1 MPGVRERGPQA
12 GIKYVGAV
20 DPAGGGPDSYTLAI
34 AHRVGDIMVLD
45 AIRERKGSPE
55 AATQEYAALLK
66 SYGIG
71 TVTGDNYAGTWPKEA
86 FARYGITYIKED
98 RPRTAIYLAVLPLI
112 NSQRVELLDGQPRM
126 LVQFLNLVRTAGP
139 SGRDVINHPE
149 RGGYHD
155 DLSVAAS
162 LALMLASVAAQ
173 PMRFAPPPAGISRS
187 EIYRQAEQDIF
198 ANNGV
203 GLPYDSGDCSCPPG
217 GWPAGEAL
225 QQSLDKFLSQYGELS
240 SDFHELDKLGYGPTT
255 WALVKINMQKAV
267 ATALQ
272 FTDLRQEFLAP
283 HERRTFG
290 AVIAAWASNVRARA
304 ERRLARGNED
314 NAASE
319 ATMTAINFT
328 KATTG
333 DIPTMIFFA
342 KKLLDGEP
350 TAFAKHDF
358 IDAIQVRADAIYPD
372 RLSPQSRF
380 TKAILEDEVAKTLYR
395 ACKAAPGTEVRA
407 PVEKTDDGP
416 VHIGPAHAKMHSL
429 AIDRQ
434 RERPIGYAAAYSEVY
449 NHGTNAALRRKV
461 QAEHLEHQ
469 LSMMAGSGGV
479 SGSLSIT
486 EAQNLEPTRSFSTA
500 GQYSRDIAAK
510 PAVKS
515 ATAEAELERLARKYH
530 AEHADKSYEQSFYKI
545 LTAPE
550 HRALARRAQDE
561 RIAALGCRCAV

>member
-1 MPGVRERGPQA
+1 VIRHPKKSQKSSSVGEAGLKSETSATPDIELMNAVMPSLGRFGHDGVLLVGSTPFAKRGILYEGFRTFHGVDDPAALCWVSPTRLMNPSFSQAVIDAALAKDYAKNAAEYLARFRDDVSGFLTREAIDACVMPGVRERGPQA

-55 AATQEYAALLK
+55 AATQEYAALK

-217 GWPAGEAL
+217 GWPAGETM
-225 QQSLDKFLSQYGELS
+225 S
-240 SDFHELDKLGYGPTT
+240 TT
-255 WALVKINMQKAV
+255 WNRACFRLRIPFWPVTITIGIAPSNAYAAPVVRFNAPGPSVVRQTPGLPVSRPCV
-267 ATALQ
+267 AAM
-272 FTDLRQEFLAP
+272 
-283 HERRTFG
+283 
-290 AVIAAWASNVRARA
+290 
-304 ERRLARGNED
+304 
-314 NAASE
+314 NAA
-319 ATMTAINFT
+319 
-328 KATTG
+328 
-333 DIPTMIFFA
+333 
-342 KKLLDGEP
+342 
-350 TAFAKHDF
+350 
-358 IDAIQVRADAIYPD
+358 
-372 RLSPQSRF
+372 
-380 TKAILEDEVAKTLYR
+380 
-395 ACKAAPGTEVRA
+395 AC
-407 PVEKTDDGP
+407 
-416 VHIGPAHAKMHSL
+416 S
-429 AIDRQ
+429 
-434 RERPIGYAAAYSEVY
+434 
-449 NHGTNAALRRKV
+449 
-461 QAEHLEHQ
+461 
-469 LSMMAGSGGV
+469 
-479 SGSLSIT
+479 
-486 EAQNLEPTRSFSTA
+486 
-500 GQYSRDIAAK
+500 
-510 PAVKS
+510 
-515 ATAEAELERLARKYH
+515 
-530 AEHADKSYEQSFYKI
+530 
-545 LTAPE
+545 
-550 HRALARRAQDE
+550 
-561 RIAALGCRCAV
+561 